1 MMTKK
6 INKIAVFCGSQMGN
20 ADDYSKGTQELA
32 ETFCEAAITLVYGG
46 ANIGLMGM
54 LADQMLKN
62 GGKVIG
68 VIPKKLVDIEQAH
81 TGLTDLHIV
90 NSMNERK
97 LTMGELSDAF
107 VLFPGG
113 TGSLDEFF
121 EMYTLTQLGYHDKPC
136 AILNVNKYYDYL
148 IKFLDHANK
157 EGFLRTP
164 SRELI
169 ISADNSAELL
179 EKIMIAS

>member
-1 MMTKK
+1 MIAKK
-6 INKIAVFCGSQMGN
+6 INKIAVFCGSQLGN
-20 ADDYSKGTQELA
+20 AEDYSSSTRELA
-32 ETFCEAAITLVYGG
+32 ETLCEADVTLIYGG
-46 ANIGLMGM
+46 ANIGLMGV

-68 VIPKKLVDIEQAH
+68 VMPKKLVDIEQAH

-90 NSMNERK
+90 NTMNERK
-97 LTMGELSDAF
+97 LVMGQLSDAF

-121 EMYTLTQLGYHDKPC
+121 EMYTLTQLGYHNKPC
-136 AILNVNKYYDYL
+136 AILNVNNYYDYL
-148 IKFLDHANK
+148 LKFLDHATA
-157 EGFLRTP
+157 EGFLRTG

-169 ISADNSAELL
+169 FSADNSTELL